1 MLCVGVSVIMSDC
14 TGLSVCPDSK
24 LVWEASAHA
33 LVSIVSD
40 VRSFQEPLKY
50 VHMWNRVFQTN
61 ENNQQITFR
70 GVLCDG

>member
-33 LVSIVSD
+33 LVSIV
-40 VRSFQEPLKY
+40 
-50 VHMWNRVFQTN
+50 HMWNRVFQTN